1 MKKIITSSNYLI
13 ITLVIAFLF
22 AITNVNAA
30 YLKDIP
36 VKRVQPNGEILH
48 CFASGD
54 EFFNYL
60 HDENGFTIIQND
72 AGYYMYAILDGDKI
86 VPSQFVAGT
95 INPSDVGLQ
104 PNVRISLE
112 EYQKR
117 RAAWFAF
124 EDIPRSKAAGTNQ
137 GTLNNL
143 VVFIRF
149 ADEASFSKPFSWIEP
164 QFNNQT
170 PGANSMINYFQTTSY
185 GKLEIPS
192 SFFPVPNG
200 NIILSYQ
207 DDHPRSYYQPYNQT
221 TNPNGYQG
229 GDNGSERT
237 EREHELLRKAIV
249 YIADMVP
256 ENLNLD
262 YNNDGRVDNVCFI
275 VNGDNDDW
283 ATLLWPHRWA
293 LYTKY
298 AAIHGKRVW
307 DFNFQLADG
316 YFNTAVLCHEMQHT
330 LSYPDLY
337 HYGYGGSPVGNWDI
351 MESNPN
357 PPQQSGAYMKWKY
370 GGWLNEPTEIQ
381 PGKYTLNSIG
391 NGTGFVSYKIPT
403 DNPKQ
408 FFVLEYRNSNDPFEN
423 FNYGNVDG
431 MLIYRIN
438 TTWNGN
444 AGYNHSNV
452 FDEVFIF
459 RPGGNYPNSNG
470 NLHQA
475 HFGPNGRVL
484 FDNTTN
490 PKPTLTDGTLVTD
503 LSISD
508 IVVSGNKVYFTY
520 NGGTTQFFGLTFHPN
535 GGKGEMKPQL
545 FEESVEQNLYLN
557 TYKYIGRNFLGW
569 SHTPEGE
576 VEYEDGESIA
586 ITEDI
591 TLYAVWSAPIY
602 FTIHAEANTENGFGT
617 IDPTGDIDVLRN
629 TDQTFVIQADEQSV
643 ILKFIVD
650 GFSYFPQNEQE
661 KKKITYTFSNVTDNH
676 AIEAIFAPAPP
687 PPPVYYKINASTLCL
702 IILKDDFCGTI
713 DPEGDIEVLEN
724 TDQSFHIQTEYPYS
738 IYYILADDIEY
749 YPQNEEEKYNMV
761 YTFNNVTENHTIK
774 AVFTCPG
781 KINDTKKT
789 NVYFSIQPNPATQ
802 YFEILLSP
810 ADLTLEGTTAQI
822 FDVQGLLMKTE
833 ILYHEKTRIDIS
845 NFVKGFYIVKIG
857 KEAKKLIIK

>member
-22 AITNVNAA
+22 SNTNAFAA

-72 AGYYMYAILDGDKI
+72 AGYYMYAIFDGDKI
-86 VPSQFVAGT
+86 VPSQFMAGT

-104 PNVRISLE
+104 PNVRITPE

-117 RAAWFAF
+117 RAAWFDF
-124 EDIPRSKAAGTNQ
+124 EDIPRSKAAGRNQ

-149 ADEASFSKPFSWIEP
+149 ADEASFTKPFSWIEP
-164 QFNNQT
+164 QFNDQT
-170 PGANSMINYFQTTSY
+170 PGANSMFNYLKTTSY
-185 GKLEIPS
+185 GLLTSPS
-192 SFFPVPNG
+192 NFFPEPNG
-200 NIILSYQ
+200 NTILSYQ
-207 DDHPRSYYQPYNQT
+207 DDKPRGYYQPYNAT
-221 TNPNGYQG
+221 TNPIGYQG
-229 GDNGSERT
+229 GDNGSQRT

-256 ENLNLD
+256 EDLNLD
-262 YNNDGRVDNVCFI
+262 YDDDGYVDNVCFI

-283 ATLLWPHRWA
+283 ATLLWPHRWV

-330 LSYPDLY
+330 LSFPDLY
-337 HYGYGGSPVGNWDI
+337 HYGYTGSPVGNWDI

-381 PGKYTLNSIG
+381 PGTYTLNSVG
-391 NGTGFVSYKIPT
+391 NGTGNVSYKIPT
-403 DNPKQ
+403 TDPNQ
-408 FFVLEYRNSNDPFEN
+408 FFVVEYRNSNDPFEN
-423 FNYGNVDG
+423 FDYGNVNG

-444 AGYNHSNV
+444 AGYNHSNT

-459 RPGGNYPNSNG
+459 RPGGSYPSSNG
-470 NLHQA
+470 TLQNA
-475 HFGPNGRVL
+475 HFGTNGRTR
-484 FDNTTN
+484 FDATTN
-490 PKPTLTDGTLVTD
+490 PKPTLTNGTVISNFAITNITAGDNTVTFT
-503 LSISD
+503 LISCAG
-508 IVVSGNKVYFTY
+508 V
-520 NGGTTQFFGLTFHPN
+520 TFKPN
-535 GGKGEMKPQL
+535 GGQGNMTLQL
-545 FEESVEQNLYLN
+545 FEVDSAQNLKKN
-557 TYKYIGRNFLGW
+557 SFTFKGREFLGW
-569 SHTPEGE
+569 SLTSNGEIKYMDNESVVLQEDIVLYAIWSPPTYYTITAKAFVPIKGGWIDPIGE
-576 VEYEDGESIA
+576 VKVLEG
-586 ITEDI
+586 TNQK
-591 TLYAVWSAPIY
+591 
-602 FTIHAEANTENGFGT
+602 FTIHAEDINST
-617 IDPTGDIDVLRN
+617 IASIV
-629 TDQTFVIQADEQSV
+629 
-643 ILKFIVD
+643 VD
-650 GFSYFPQNEQE
+650 GIHIVPQNQGELKYME
-661 KKKITYTFSNVTDNH
+661 YTFKNVTADH
-676 AIEAIFAPAPP
+676 TIEAYFDYNGI
-687 PPPVYYKINASTLCL
+687 
-702 IILKDDFCGTI
+702 
-713 DPEGDIEVLEN
+713 
-724 TDQSFHIQTEYPYS
+724 
-738 IYYILADDIEY
+738 DDI
-749 YPQNEEEKYNMV
+749 N
-761 YTFNNVTENHTIK
+761 
-774 AVFTCPG
+774 
-781 KINDTKKT
+781 KT
-789 NVYFSIQPNPATQ
+789 NVFFSIQPNPATQ

-810 ADLTLEGTTAQI
+810 TDLTLEGTTAQI
-822 FDVQGLLMKTE
+822 FDIQGLLMKTE

-857 KEAKKLIIK
+857 KEAKKLIIR